1 MDLTGKWIFIVE
13 DDRRNRVIY
22 QVMLQRHRALP
33 TFDKWGLGTI
43 DKLKRQQKFDIIVL
57 DLMLSTEVSGFDV
70 FAEIRT
76 HPELDHVPIVAVSAA
91 DPSTALPKAQQMG
104 FDGFIS
110 KPIDSDL
117 FPEQLWNIMNGEKVW
132 YTGSFS
138 KNE

>member
-1 MDLTGKWIFIVE
+1 
-13 DDRRNRVIY
+13 
-22 QVMLQRHRALP
+22 MLQRHGALP
-33 TFDKWGLGTI
+33 TFDKWGLDTI
-43 DKLKRQQKFDIIVL
+43 DKLKRQQKFDVIVL
-57 DLMLSTEVSGFDV
+57 DLMLSTEISGFDV
-70 FAEIRT
+70 FTEIRT